1 MQPEAQSVDVK
12 DVDWGE
18 VDSEE
23 LLEELKKEDEF
34 DEFEQEFRKNAKD
47 QKIRNTYYDKVDSE
61 EIFEEPPSRFSK
73 IKTFGSF
80 LVNCFVRTK
89 TVVTHVAV
97 EDVDLSYGELT
108 VTVRGSD
115 TRLYPDRNDDGT
127 FTDEFT
133 FDMNDEDE
141 KKLLQTQLDRA
152 GVSSPDNLYGKR
164 LPVKTHVPSNYE
176 PYEASWEAARVSP
189 HAPSNYKYELYGHLD
204 TPKDHI
210 YMRLSQFSRKTR
222 MWTSSTNSGYTG
234 MPTKNML
241 FPLMLGLWT
250 IASIGGGPVTE
261 YFLLMAVV
269 LYGFTVAYTALRGV
283 YDAFVNKS
291 GEREWI
297 YQLTE

>member
-1 MQPEAQSVDVK
+1 MQPEAQSVDIE

-23 LLEELKKEDEF
+23 LLEELKKEDDF
-34 DEFEQEFRKNAKD
+34 DEFEEEFRKNAKD

-61 EIFEEPPSRFSK
+61 EIFEEFPSRFSK

-89 TVVTHVAV
+89 TVVTHVVV

-108 VTVRGSD
+108 VTVRGPD

-133 FDMNDEDE
+133 FDMNDEDD
-141 KKLLQTQLDRA
+141 KKLLQTQLDRV

-164 LPVKTHVPSNYE
+164 LPVKTYVP
-176 PYEASWEAARVSP
+176 R
-189 HAPSNYKYELYGHLD
+189 NYKYELYGHLD
-204 TPKDHI
+204 SPKDHI
-210 YMRLSQFSRKTR
+210 YMRLSQLSRKAR
-222 MWTSSTNSGYTG
+222 MLSVKYSSNNNSGYTV
-234 MPTKNML
+234 MPTKNIF
-241 FPLMLGLWT
+241 FPLMLGLWL
-250 IASIGGGPVTE
+250 IEYIEGGPVTQ
-261 YFLLMAVV
+261 LILSVAVV
-269 LYGFTVAYTALRGV
+269 LYGFSVAYTALWGT